1 MRRKKVSG
9 VWALV
14 KAQVDMLSEEDQD
27 ELLRRLCEKLKYP
40 YPICLP
46 ARRTQ
51 ERAAS

>member
-1 MRRKKVSG
+1 MKRYRISG

-14 KAQVDMLSEEDQD
+14 KAQVDKLSEEDKD
-27 ELLRRLCEKLKYP
+27 ELLRKLCEHLRYP
-40 YPICLP
+40 YPSCLP